1 MAVTIKNA
9 SLKRPIQAMLKLT
22 KQQRDKCIS
31 LMKESH
37 WRKGRSTHAIEKG
50 VNSSIHQR

>member
-1 MAVTIKNA
+1 MTVTIKNA

-22 KQQRDKCIS
+22 KQQRGKCIS

-37 WRKGRSTHAIEKG
+37 WQKGRSTDAMQKG
-50 VNSSIHQR
+50 VNS